1 MDKCISAIKEK
12 VTQIA
17 ETEIDALSA
26 SEIDDM

>member
-1 MDKCISAIKEK
+1 MDKYIGAIKEK

-17 ETEIDALSA
+17 ETEVDALST